1 MTLEKFRILHSTL
14 IEHYQ
19 FIESHLEGIYAAV
32 CDKSLADGLNDV
44 KRDGLAGILQDI
56 SHQERVKNL
65 QVFDDRQEDQLREL
79 FQRRNFWCHSCY
91 LELPFDLKTGGPANV
106 LDAQQMLEDLKTAEH
121 WREFLFGM
129 KIRLLKENEKI

>member
-56 SHQERVKNL
+56 RHQERVKNL
-65 QVFDDRQEDQLREL
+65 QVFDDRQEDQLRDL

>member
-56 SHQERVKNL
+56 RHQERVKNL
-65 QVFDDRQEDQLREL
+65 QVFDDRQEDQLRDL

-106 LDAQQMLEDLKTAEH
+106 LDARQMLEDLKTAEH
-121 WREFLFGM
+121 WREFLFEM

>member
-19 FIESHLEGIYAAV
+19 FIESHMEGIYAAV

-56 SHQERVKNL
+56 RHQERVKNL
-65 QVFDDRQEDQLREL
+65 QVFDDRQEDQLRDL

>member
-56 SHQERVKNL
+56 RHQERVKNL
-65 QVFDDRQEDQLREL
+65 QVFDDRQEDQLRDL

-129 KIRLLKENEKI
+129 KIKLLKENEKI